1 MVQHSVDSS
10 LTKNSISCTN
20 YYSTNKFFSHYTHYT
35 YPPREPNHPTPPP
48 SPGEATHMNSLPTWF
63 ECFQNNPTT
72 NKSSLEPTVRLD
84 KQILQTAEAAGVP

>member
-1 MVQHSVDSS
+1 MVHTQSTPLLQRIVSHA
-10 LTKNSISCTN
+10 LTIIPQINFPAAIHTLREN
-20 YYSTNKFFSHYTHYT
+20 PII
-35 YPPREPNHPTPPP
+35 PPHPPP

-63 ECFQNNPTT
+63 ECFQKNPTT